1 MKVKGVYPMVV
12 NVRPLAD
19 HLRGIK
25 SHTPTLEIRPVI
37 PGAQVTP
44 SHYELEM
51 TGSTPAFYVTPVARG
66 RLADARLEVYSH
78 GRLVQ
83 EIPTPMRG
91 TWQRPTWVLLFLTVL
106 IPLGIYYFTK
116 HVDLSSMG
124 ASVQS
129 ARAPAKSQAGLE
141 DEEDLDAAKPMDP
154 EEGLRIQKMM
164 AARMGAPTP
173 PSTAGKAKKEEPK
186 KEAPKVE
193 GPPQEPKPVLANSP
207 KPKGPIEQ
215 ATIKLLPDFPS
226 IGTWTPAGGAQEVY
240 DWSKIMAS
248 DYLSFYVGLG
258 LLALTLLSWVLHAA
272 RRSSRRGQPIALGA

>member
-1 MKVKGVYPMVV
+1 
-12 NVRPLAD
+12 
-19 HLRGIK
+19 
-25 SHTPTLEIRPVI
+25 
-37 PGAQVTP
+37 
-44 SHYELEM
+44 
-51 TGSTPAFYVTPVARG
+51 
-66 RLADARLEVYSH
+66 
-78 GRLVQ
+78 
-83 EIPTPMRG
+83 
-91 TWQRPTWVLLFLTVL
+91 LLFLTVL